1 MAELRLGVADKG
13 RTVAAQVGDTIVVTL
28 PENATTGYQ
37 CYQWNV
43 DSCSEGT
50 MALEETDATSAPVGA
65 MGAGGGEVTVR
76 LKATAAGA
84 GNVILKLSRG
94 TESSAFE
101 FRVDFDIS

>member
-28 PENATTGYQ
+28 PENATTG
-37 CYQWNV
+37 YQWNV